1 MAIVGDKRGVSR
13 REALK
18 QGAIT
23 TGSLAAVGL
32 LAGCVGGTPLSGS
45 DEGSVSGRGFI
56 PTPALNKVESWDSF
70 EVVAAF
76 DGTYD
81 DPLAGER
88 TRTLDQA
95 PRCDDGDPVTFQG
108 HRIRRVGSDGTDRR
122 DIAIL
127 FIGPNLTVPTE
138 VALVLTDVESGCRG
152 VLHGGGKGTHKEDT
166 SKVSFESA

>member
-1 MAIVGDKRGVSR
+1 M
-13 REALK
+13 
-18 QGAIT
+18 
-23 TGSLAAVGL
+23 
-32 LAGCVGGTPLSGS
+32 LAGCVGST
-45 DEGSVSGRGFI
+45 DEGDNGGGEQSVSGKGFI
-56 PTPALNKVESWDSF
+56 PSPAVNKVESWESF

-108 HRIRRVGSDGTDRR
+108 YRIRRAGSDGTERQ

-127 FIGPNLTVPTE
+127 FIGPNLSVPTE
-138 VALVLTDVESGCRG
+138 VPLVLTDVESGCRG
-152 VLHGGGKGTHKEDT
+152 VLHGGGKGSHEEDT